1 MNTKMKTV
9 KQFISLKGLAVF
21 ASALAMVSCDDDDNN
36 TIAAPEPEQDVEVIT
51 DVTLIFTNAADAT
64 DVVTAT
70 ATDGDGDGID
80 EELEVREAIT
90 LSANTTYNLTFEIL
104 NASDSTKA
112 PDDIAEEILEEAD
125 EHQLFYGFTEGAFSN
140 PMGNGNIDNS
150 QDAVNYTDLDDN
162 NLPVGLTTTWTTA
175 GAATGSSFRVV
186 LQHQPAEN
194 GVAVK
199 TATSGATNGDTD
211 FDLNFVLNIEE

>member
-1 MNTKMKTV
+1 MITKTKTV
-9 KQFISLKGLAVF
+9 KQLVSLKGLAIF
-21 ASALAMVSCDDDDNN
+21 ASALAMVSCDDDDN
-36 TIAAPEPEQDVEVIT
+36 TVAAPEAENDVEAIT

-64 DVVTAT
+64 DVVRAT
-70 ATDGDGDGID
+70 ATDGDADGID

-104 NASDSTKA
+104 NATDSTKA
-112 PDDIAEEILEEAD
+112 PEDIAEEIEEEAD
-125 EHQLFYGFTEGAFSN
+125 EHQLFYGFTVGAFSN
-140 PMGNGNIDNS
+140 PMGDGNIDKTEANT
-150 QDAVNYTDLDDN
+150 VNYTDLDDN

-175 GAATGSSFRVV
+175 GASTGNFRVV
-186 LQHQPAEN
+186 LQHQPEEN

-199 TATSGATNGDTD
+199 TATSGADDGDRD